1 MKILND
7 ITCKLNQID
16 LKLIE
21 FIFSRIQIHWIQQ
34 LGYNS
39 IELKRIEMQKVWKY
53 VVNIVLEKKL
63 K

>member
-1 MKILND
+1 VKILND
-7 ITCKLNQID
+7 ITCKLNQMD
-16 LKLIE
+16 LKFIE
-21 FIFSRIQIHWIQQ
+21 FIFSWIQQ

-63 K
+63 

>member
-7 ITCKLNQID
+7 ITCKLNQMD
-16 LKLIE
+16 LKFIE
-21 FIFSRIQIHWIQQ
+21 FIFSWIQIHWIQQ

>member
-7 ITCKLNQID
+7 ITCKLNQMD
-16 LKLIE
+16 LKFIE
-21 FIFSRIQIHWIQQ
+21 FIFSWIQQ

-63 K
+63 